1 MLKTTIRNTTATRI
15 DVRAAAVWLRIA
27 ARAMKN
33 DSGEVT
39 LLFCG
44 DALCVRYN
52 RAWFGKDRP
61 TDVISFPD
69 GEDGYW
75 GDILVNVRQ
84 ARRQAAALDIPL
96 VQELKRLSV
105 HGFLHLFG
113 LDHTADRGEM
123 ELLQEKLVRRK

>member
-1 MLKTTIRNTTATRI
+1 MLKISIRNTTATRI
-15 DVRAAAVWLRIA
+15 DARAAAAWLGAA
-27 ARAMKN
+27 ARTLHR
-33 DSGEVT
+33 DTGEAG

-96 VQELKRLSV
+96 MQELKRLSV